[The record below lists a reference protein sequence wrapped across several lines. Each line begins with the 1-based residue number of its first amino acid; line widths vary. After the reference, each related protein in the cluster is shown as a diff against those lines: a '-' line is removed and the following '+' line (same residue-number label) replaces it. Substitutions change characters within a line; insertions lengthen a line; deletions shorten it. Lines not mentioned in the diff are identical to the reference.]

1 MLLKDVAIWRWFAA
15 WAGCPCDFLGSH
27 SIDLLLSIQDLVVR
41 FGFSS
46 TGFVLVACM
55 HDGYCQG
62 CTLSMS
68 MWRHWLDGPI
78 QIMCKQHG
86 THSYSALLCAWRFH
100 RQHLLITKL
109 YVYKPC
115 SNSPLLWLVP
125 RVNWLGY
132 LRLSASTL
140 PASTMW
146 SQAVYSCLSHT
157 LHPLDFNCFLFC
169 ASNLSYIPTYK
180 YTTLHSY

>member
-1 MLLKDVAIWRWFAA
+1 MVCCMSWVSLWLFWFPFNQFTSFHSRLRSSFWILIDRLCTGSMHAWWLLPRLYFIHEHVKALA
-15 WAGCPCDFLGSH
+15 WWSNPHHVQATWYTLLF
-27 SIDLLLSIQDLVVR
+27 SIAMCMMVPPSA
-41 FGFSS
+41 S
-46 TGFVLVACM
+46 TQSLN
-55 HDGYCQG
+55 YI
-62 CTLSMS
+62 L
-68 MWRHWLDGPI
+68 
-78 QIMCKQHG
+78 
-86 THSYSALLCAWRFH
+86 
-100 RQHLLITKL
+100 
-109 YVYKPC
+109 YKPC

-169 ASNLSYIPTYK
+169 ASNFSYIPTYK